1 MELIIYNKAN
11 TGTRIEGK
19 RSINMNLSNGNVSF
33 SKTTLKEMNLKP
45 SDKVVFAQDGK
56 NKKNWYVSKADHTDE
71 NAFSL
76 SEVGKNK
83 NTNTILFRSKGLV
96 RKLLKEFKKEK
107 NISFLI
113 SKEYKEV
120 ESSKYYQLI
129 PYK

>member
-1 MELIIYNKAN
+1 MELIIYNKVN
-11 TGTRIEGK
+11 TGTQIEGK

-33 SKTTLKEMNLKP
+33 SKAALNEMDLQP
-45 SDKVVFAQDGK
+45 FDKVIFAQDGK
-56 NKKNWYVSKADHTDE
+56 NKKNWFVAKADNADE

-83 NTNTILFRSKGLV
+83 DTKTTLFRSKGLI
-96 RKLLKEFKKEK
+96 RKLLAEFKQEK

-120 ESSKYYQLI
+120 EGTKFYQLI